1 MSRLLNKIQLLRGL
15 ITGQIAKTGPF
26 FVDIDLTSR
35 CNLHCVSCIYHSP
48 HLNGNERSQS
58 RGKDFSPA
66 LFHRLCKELKKIGT
80 HTLVLQGSG
89 EPTLH
94 ADLPEMIAV
103 ARRMGY
109 QVELIT
115 NGTLLD
121 LKKSKALIDS
131 GLSRLKVSLWASSK
145 TQYEWVYPGTD
156 PAFFDRVLN
165 GIRTIDSLKRKQNY
179 SHPLIMLYQPLGRH
193 NFKAIDEI
201 IDLALESRANGLL
214 LSPLGTA
221 LGEVGQL
228 ALNKNEEGIV
238 RKSLAKAK
246 LRLESLGLE
255 HNINQVLSRY
265 SLGPE
270 VWKTVPCY
278 ISWFHARLRV
288 DGTVEPCGRCDS
300 TVNFGNI
307 NEHAFSSI
315 WNGSAIRRFRNESMT
330 LKGLAAIGEYCDCRF
345 CCYVIDNLRIHRTYR
360 WIAPSIRRTTR

>member
-1 MSRLLNKIQLLRGL
+1 MSNLLNKIHLLRGL
-15 ITGQIAKTGPF
+15 ISGHVAKTGPF

-48 HLNGNERSQS
+48 HRNGNARPQS
-58 RGKDFSPA
+58 RGKDLSPV
-66 LFHRLCKELKKIGT
+66 LFQRLCKELKGLGT

-103 ARRMGY
+103 ARRMGF

-115 NGTLLD
+115 NGTLID
-121 LKKSKALIDS
+121 KKKAEALIDS
-131 GLSRLKVSLWASSK
+131 GLNRLKVSLWASSK

-156 PAFFDRVLN
+156 PAFFDRVLS
-165 GIRTIDSLKRKQNY
+165 GIRIMNTLRREKNTSL
-179 SHPLIMLYQPLGRH
+179 PVTMIYQPIGRH
-193 NFKAIDEI
+193 NFEALDEV
-201 IDLALESRANGLL
+201 IDLVLETQSNGLL

-255 HNINQVLSRY
+255 HNINQILSRY

-270 VWKTVPCY
+270 VWKTLPCY
-278 ISWFHARLRV
+278 ISWFHARIRV

-300 TVNFGNI
+300 TVRFGNI
-307 NEHAFSSI
+307 NEHSFSSI
-315 WNGSAIRRFRNESMT
+315 WNGSAIRGFRNKSMT
-330 LKGLAAIGEYCDCRF
+330 LRGLAAIGKQCDCRF

-360 WIAPSIRRTTR
+360 WIAPLIRRTIR